1 MTPDIAYVD
10 QLQWNIQDTVSSEAL
25 QEYNLFK
32 YKSFR
37 ADDRRPPF
45 RSLFMT
51 CKRALQTVANYQNVH

>member
-32 YKSFR
+32 YKSFH
-37 ADDRRPPF
+37 ADDQRPPF
-45 RSLFMT
+45 RSLFTT